1 MKFVKDNIGDFSK
14 LEEWGESIERA
25 VEESGIEGL
34 ADQIER
40 NFEGK
45 KKKNKKQPRIK
56 IDISKPRLID
66 TDRIK
71 KRVRGLIKLQKSLP
85 IDKLAQALNRTK
97 EDAENLIYELVDEG
111 IEGTIEEGVFKFTN
125 APDDVISKINA
136 LIDKL

>member
-1 MKFVKDNIGDFSK
+1 
-14 LEEWGESIERA
+14 
-25 VEESGIEGL
+25 
-34 ADQIER
+34 
-40 NFEGK
+40 
-45 KKKNKKQPRIK
+45 
-56 IDISKPRLID
+56 ISKPRLID